1 MVRIGAD
8 GAPGGSTELGVRPE
22 HLTVVDPE
30 DQAASF
36 NGAVAIVERLGN
48 STLLYV
54 DTAAGQLIVEG
65 KGNLEVKSGEPVGL
79 RVMESQAHL
88 FGPTGAVL

>member
-1 MVRIGAD
+1 MRAAD
-8 GAPGGSTELGVRPE
+8 KWEGGVR
-22 HLTVVDPE
+22 T
-30 DQAASF
+30 ASF
-36 NGAVAIVERLGN
+36 NGMVAIVEHLGN

-65 KGNLEVKSGEPVGL
+65 KGNLDVTSGEAVGL
-79 RVMESQAHL
+79 RVMESRAHF